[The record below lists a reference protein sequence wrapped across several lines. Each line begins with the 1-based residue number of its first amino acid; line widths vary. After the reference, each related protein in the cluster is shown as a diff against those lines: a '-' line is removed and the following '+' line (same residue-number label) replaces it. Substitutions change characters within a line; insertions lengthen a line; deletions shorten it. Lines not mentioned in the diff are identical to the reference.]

1 MSKDLEMMAEMM
13 GEDIDQIKRNL
24 TEMSPE
30 ELEEKAEGHFENLL
44 GGKPRSMFDSRYD
57 RGESSTINSST
68 YKQRE
73 ISVEQFVEW
82 YENSPHDTLQ
92 SQTFRSFLN
101 DMLQDEGYG
110 SETMKTRYWQLV
122 SWFKSDLFKDTIEAE
137 IRDVEHMDLINKY
150 RKPETGEGDG
160 ARSIARDEHKQ
171 MLEQVEG
178 NRRLELILEC
188 LWQLGLRAKECANL
202 RTSNIDWDDRKVEVR
217 TAKQKGVEYRTLS
230 FNLKL
235 KNELKKWVEA
245 ERHEYAHGNND
256 YLFPTHKSDHIYPRN
271 LTKAVKDLAED
282 TGIQEYNEFH
292 QNGAKRAEITVHS
305 YRKSFGRRRLL
316 NDPDGNLRKV
326 QLLLGHSNTK
336 VTENYLDLDD
346 DDLDYDP
353 ESV

>member
-13 GEDIDQIKRNL
+13 GEDIDQIKRNP

-30 ELEEKAEGHFENLL
+30 ELEEKTEGHFENLL

-73 ISVEQFVEW
+73 ISIEQFVEW

-150 RKPETGEGDG
+150 STVVILRPCSTVPSAHAVVAPG
-160 ARSIARDEHKQ
+160 
-171 MLEQVEG
+171 G
-178 NRRLELILEC
+178 NRRTQFCQTVVDTTKTSFYPDFVQLPYPEVQKNNLLMVSKGISRSILICVTASFNSKTEYVLSADVALLTSGVGRESTAD
-188 LWQLGLRAKECANL
+188 QL
-202 RTSNIDWDDRKVEVR
+202 V
-217 TAKQKGVEYRTLS
+217 GVHSSTISTPVISYRTPLCS
-230 FNLKL
+230 
-235 KNELKKWVEA
+235 
-245 ERHEYAHGNND
+245 
-256 YLFPTHKSDHIYPRN
+256 S
-271 LTKAVKDLAED
+271 
-282 TGIQEYNEFH
+282 
-292 QNGAKRAEITVHS
+292 
-305 YRKSFGRRRLL
+305 
-316 NDPDGNLRKV
+316 
-326 QLLLGHSNTK
+326 
-336 VTENYLDLDD
+336 
-346 DDLDYDP
+346 
-353 ESV
+353 